1 MLSFP
6 ARAPNPALAALE
18 NGLAPTTQRDNEI
31 KIRLKKGVLDLLGR
45 LGVAAKSLE
54 ARLLPV
60 LEAAQRHGARPT
72 VAIAVPPF
80 AHQRH
85 LLRLLARRGVE
96 LALLHRQDA
105 SLDALGPVLRKLE
118 RRGLP
123 CRGLRSA
130 VLGDDQAA
138 TQAAGLL
145 DLAYASSHA
154 YLWPVMEP
162 GLQSTLGPRHHASP
176 FTSPVLPRPRGSL
189 VELPVSLP
197 DDDLEAL
204 PADERAGV
212 LERRFAS
219 ILERVRDRGECYVV
233 RLTQRNL
240 EHDVAA
246 LDHLLAS
253 ARQGDPPVWIASLGE
268 MTQWWQRKMQ
278 ARIGVER
285 TANGFRITRESPGE
299 ARFLVNPAAAKAGV
313 KTVASF
319 PDGWLLAE
327 GDTLEIA
334 CPRSP
339 LLAIT
344 KSSSPALRSF
354 LAGEGLV
361 FVENDRAEEHGLQLD
376 WTDPM
381 AAELEFKVLARV
393 QCAPAPIVRLARW
406 PNGCASALAITI
418 ELDTLKGN
426 DFRGPRAR

>member
-1 MLSFP
+1 MLSSP

-18 NGLAPTTQRDNEI
+18 NGLAPTTQRDSEI

-45 LGVAAKSLE
+45 LGVAAKPLE
-54 ARLLPV
+54 ARLLSV
-60 LEAAQRHGARPT
+60 LEVAQRHGARPT

-80 AHQRH
+80 AQQHH

-96 LALLHRQDA
+96 LALLHRQET
-105 SLDALGPVLRKLE
+105 SLEALRPALRKLE
-118 RRGLP
+118 RRGVP

-130 VLGDDQAA
+130 GLGADQASA
-138 TQAAGLL
+138 QAAGQL
-145 DLAYASSHA
+145 DLAYSSSLA

-162 GLQSTLGPRHHASP
+162 GLQSTLGPRHPASP
-176 FTSPVLPRPRGSL
+176 FTSPVLPRPRESL

-204 PADERAGV
+204 PATERAGV

-246 LDHLLAS
+246 LDHLLAT
-253 ARQGDPPVWIASLGE
+253 ARQGEPPVWITSLSE

-278 ARIGVER
+278 VRIGVER

-299 ARFLVNPAAAKAGV
+299 ARFLVNPAGAKAGV

-334 CPRSP
+334 TPRSP
-339 LLAIT
+339 ILAVT
-344 KSSSPALRSF
+344 KGSSPALRSF
-354 LAGEGLV
+354 LAGEGLL
-361 FVENDRAEEHGLQLD
+361 FVENDRAEENGLQLD
-376 WTDPM
+376 WPDPM

-418 ELDTLKGN
+418 ELDSLKVG